1 MIYLLNPIHATVLAG
16 HWQIL
21 KPRLVAVLNQSK
33 KDFTM
38 PNPSQVA
45 PSFNDAQDTFN
56 QAMCQAQ
63 AVVMDARMAAHED
76 FDLGGNPNPYQKKS
90 TVWPLYEAKYQSL
103 VTNGLE
109 GVPNGP
115 KQA

>member
-1 MIYLLNPIHATVLAG
+1 
-16 HWQIL
+16 
-21 KPRLVAVLNQSK
+21 
-33 KDFTM
+33 M

-56 QAMCQAQ
+56 QAMCQVQ

-76 FDLGGNPNPYQKKS
+76 FDLGANANPYQKQS
-90 TVWPLYEAKYQSL
+90 TVWRLYEDEYQAL

>member
-1 MIYLLNPIHATVLAG
+1 
-16 HWQIL
+16 
-21 KPRLVAVLNQSK
+21 
-33 KDFTM
+33 M

-63 AVVMDARMAAHED
+63 GVVMDARMAAHED
-76 FDLGGNPNPYQKKS
+76 FDLGANANPCPKQS
-90 TVWPLYEAKYQSL
+90 SGWRFYEVEHQAL